1 MRITK
6 KGQYALFFMIDLALH
21 EGETIKVK
29 QVAKTYDLSEKYL
42 EQVAAKLRQAG
53 AVKVI
58 RGSHGGYYLAKDGR
72 DYTVGEILD
81 TIEGQKNAVEID
93 LDQTSESNKA
103 MNIVIQDLGQAVDSA
118 VDHVLDGMTLTDMVR
133 VYNEQETF
141 SYII

>member
-21 EGETIKVK
+21 EGETITVK
-29 QVAKTYDLSEKYL
+29 QVAKAYDLSEKYL

-53 AVKVI
+53 AVNVI

-81 TIEGQKNAVEID
+81 TIEGQKNAVEIN

-118 VDHVLDGMTLTDMVR
+118 VGHVLDGMTLKDMVR

-141 SYII
+141 SYVI

>member
-21 EGETIKVK
+21 EGETITVK

-58 RGSHGGYYLAKDGR
+58 RGSHGGYYLAKDVR
-72 DYTVGEILD
+72 AYTVGEILD

>member
-21 EGETIKVK
+21 EGETITVK
-29 QVAKTYDLSEKYL
+29 LVAKTYDLSEKYL

>member
-21 EGETIKVK
+21 EGETITVK

-133 VYNEQETF
+133 VYNVQVSF

>member
-21 EGETIKVK
+21 EGETITVK
-29 QVAKTYDLSEKYL
+29 QVAKTFVLSEKYL

-58 RGSHGGYYLAKDGR
+58 RGSHGGYYLAKDAKS
-72 DYTVGEILD
+72 YTVGEILD
-81 TIEGQKNAVEID
+81 MIEGQKNVVDID
-93 LDQTSESNKA
+93 MDQTSENNKA
-103 MNIVIQDLGQAVDSA
+103 MNSIIQDLGQAVDSA
-118 VDHVLDGMTLTDMVR
+118 IDHVLDGMTLTDMVR

>member
-21 EGETIKVK
+21 EGETITVK

-118 VDHVLDGMTLTDMVR
+118 IDHVLDGMTLTDMVR
-133 VYNEQETF
+133 EYNEQETF

>member
-21 EGETIKVK
+21 EGETITVK

>member
-21 EGETIKVK
+21 EGETITVK

-81 TIEGQKNAVEID
+81 TIEGQKNAVEIN

-141 SYII
+141 SYVI

>member
-21 EGETIKVK
+21 EGETITVK

-118 VDHVLDGMTLTDMVR
+118 IDHVLDGMTLTDMVR

>member
-6 KGQYALFFMIDLALH
+6 KGQYALFFMIDMALH
-21 EGETIKVK
+21 EGETITVK
-29 QVAKTYDLSEKYL
+29 QVAKSYDLSEKYL

-53 AVKVI
+53 AVKVV
-58 RGSHGGYYLAKDGR
+58 RGSHGGYYLAKDAG

-93 LDQTSESNKA
+93 LDQMSESNQA
-103 MNIVIQDLGQAVDSA
+103 MNIVIQDLGQAVDRA

>member
-21 EGETIKVK
+21 GGETITVK

-118 VDHVLDGMTLTDMVR
+118 VGHVLDGMTLTDMVR

>member
-21 EGETIKVK
+21 EGETITVK

-58 RGSHGGYYLAKDGR
+58 RGSHGGYYLAKDVR

-93 LDQTSESNKA
+93 LDQTNESNKA

>member
-21 EGETIKVK
+21 EGETITVK

-58 RGSHGGYYLAKDGR
+58 RGSHGCYYLAKDGR

>member
-21 EGETIKVK
+21 EGETITVK
-29 QVAKTYDLSEKYL
+29 QVAKAYDLSEKYL

-58 RGSHGGYYLAKDGR
+58 RGSHGGYYLAKDGK

-81 TIEGQKNAVEID
+81 MVEGQKNAVEIN

-103 MNIVIQDLGQAVDSA
+103 MTIVIQDLGQAVDSA

-141 SYII
+141 SYVI

>member
-21 EGETIKVK
+21 EGETITVK

-58 RGSHGGYYLAKDGR
+58 RGSHGGYYLEKNVKN
-72 DYTVGEILD
+72 YTVREILD
-81 TIEGQKNAVEID
+81 MIEGQKNAVDID

-118 VDHVLDGMTLTDMVR
+118 IDQVLDGMTLTDMVR

-141 SYII
+141 SYVI